1 MELIL
6 IIMIAISLSMDTF
19 SLALAYG
26 TINMQKKQ
34 KYMLSM
40 LVGIFHFIM
49 PLIGMLV
56 GNFVLSIIKIEP
68 SIIVGI
74 ILIFIGFQ
82 MFVENFKEEEIKNM
96 KIYDFFLFA
105 FAVSIDSFSVGLT
118 LRTISQNHLISPFIF
133 AFFSMIFTYIGLSIG
148 NKVQKLLGKISE
160 IIGGTILVIIGLTYI
175 I

>member
-118 LRTISQNHLISPFIF
+118 LRTISQNYLISPFIF

-160 IIGGTILVIIGLTYI
+160 IIGGAILVIIGLTYI